1 MTTIVKHRRTG
12 NEYILLSINGETNK
26 ANPSRFIS
34 ELFNQEKSEVSCS
47 ATVCD
52 VQGNI
57 FLAYIDDLVVTEI
70 NGIKPAE
77 ILPEATPEAVNDNS
91 RSRSGGGASSPIPKG
106 FVPQGLGASL
116 RPAPGASVEVV
127 QSPATEFDE
136 EDFEDE
142 DFEDEDELD
151 LENSEPTVAKVS
163 VDVVNSLDAPDRDRV
178 NDDEDWI

>member
-12 NEYILLSINGETNK
+12 NEYILLSINGEANK

-57 FLAYIDDLVVTEI
+57 FLAYIDDLVVVEI
-70 NGIKPAE
+70 DGIKPAE
-77 ILPEATPEAVNDNS
+77 ILPEATSEAVNDSS
-91 RSRSGGGASSPIPKG
+91 RSPGGASVDG
-106 FVPQGLGASL
+106 
-116 RPAPGASVEVV
+116 V
-127 QSPATEFDE
+127 QSPVTEFDE

-142 DFEDEDELD
+142 DEDDNELD
-151 LENSEPTVAKVS
+151 LENSEPSVLKVS
-163 VDVVNSLDAPDRDRV
+163 VDVVNSLDAPDQDRV
-178 NDDEDWI
+178 GDDEDWI